1 MTMPSPYG
9 DDKVEVYTQK
19 PPEALLQLL
28 SAHLPRSLSLL
39 RRLQFT
45 KFPGGVTEHARIL
58 YASDTALPSAPL
70 NVSGVTTSAM
80 EHHHPFTAAY
90 LDISRGP
97 ETQLWMYSTLERCSN
112 NKDSEDGGDEKEEEN
127 HRQKALRHTVSILRT
142 VRRLRDEYAAVP
154 SQSSPLGPF
163 VLAGT
168 LSEALRI
175 ALRDEVGV
183 ASSNVSPYDKWL
195 LDARALPSPV
205 GHEKTSLLDP
215 GMRWGTV
222 GREDI
227 ALVLSRSDVPR
238 KDNCVQAGEEKEK
251 QERGGVQYMDMET
264 WADIL
269 APESYRKTVKLLPS
283 TAITL
288 EDGTPIAWCFLG
300 PDGSLSSLH
309 CEEPYRGR
317 GFAKAVAIKLL
328 KDRLRDYGG
337 DDSTL
342 FCAEVA
348 QDNASSQ
355 GVCKSLGGK
364 IGWAVSW

>member
-1 MTMPSPYG
+1 MPSPYG

-238 KDNCVQAGEEKEK
+238 KE
-251 QERGGVQYMDMET
+251 
-264 WADIL
+264 
-269 APESYRKTVKLLPS
+269 KTVKLLPS

-355 GVCKSLGGK
+355 GGLQKPRRQDWLGRLLGVPLTVT
-364 IGWAVSW
+364 A